1 MTTASDKELGSLH
14 KAVAVAL
21 QEQVVGYEEETEHGV
36 RVVKPSPA
44 LLGAA
49 ISFLKNN
56 NITASA
62 TDNEELNKLSKALAA
77 KRRGKLPQAALD
89 EAAEHYTMATGFI
102 Q

>member
-1 MTTASDKELGSLH
+1 MTTASDKELGTLH

-21 QEQVVGYEEETEHGV
+21 QEQVEGYEEETEHGT
-36 RVVKPSPA
+36 RTVKPSPA

-49 ISFLKNN
+49 IAFLKNN

-62 TDNEELNKLSKALAA
+62 TDNEELSKLSKALAA

-89 EAAEHYTMATGFI
+89 EAAESYVYSTGLV